1 MRQSLKF
8 ACAALL
14 GPLVFGGCT
23 GVQVKPDPDLP
34 TPLVRPMPANV
45 GLVLGTELSGY
56 RHDETRQG
64 GDWTVELG
72 PGHVEEFESIFRASF
87 SELQVFPSLD
97 AARAAAG
104 LQAIFQPGIEQYS
117 FTTARDTTG
126 GYWAVTIRY
135 RIAVLTPAGEQA
147 DVLSLTGYGSAR
159 DKGGSQKSLEG
170 ATLSAMR
177 DAAAKFLVQLPRQ
190 PLAAQLRAGQVVQV
204 GAAAAVAVDAI
215 ELVPIE
221 P

>member
-8 ACAALL
+8 AGAVLGGSLL
-14 GPLVFGGCT
+14 LAGCG
-23 GVQVKPDPDLP
+23 GVQVRPDPDLP
-34 TPLVRPMPANV
+34 KPLLRPIPANV

-56 RHDETRQG
+56 RHEETRQG
-64 GDWTVELG
+64 DDWTVELG
-72 PGHVEEFESIFRASF
+72 PGHIEEFEAIFRASF
-87 SELQVFPSLD
+87 ADLQVFPSLD
-97 AARAAAG
+97 AARAASG

-117 FTTARDTTG
+117 FTTARDTSG

-135 RIAVLTPAGEQA
+135 RIAVLTPAGEPA
-147 DVLSLTGYGSAR
+147 DALTLTGYGSAR
-159 DKGGSQKSLEG
+159 DKGGSSKSLEG
-170 ATLSAMR
+170 ATLAAMR

-190 PLAAQLRAGQVVQV
+190 PLAAQLRAGQLVQAGTAVVT
-204 GAAAAVAVDAI
+204 VDAI

>member
-14 GPLVFGGCT
+14 GSLLFAGCT
-23 GVQVKPDPDLP
+23 GVQVRPDPDLP
-34 TPLVRPMPANV
+34 KPLVRPMPANV

-56 RHDETRQG
+56 RHEETRQG
-64 GDWTVELG
+64 DDWTIDLG
-72 PGHVEEFESIFRASF
+72 PGHVEEFEDIFRASF
-87 SELQVFPSLD
+87 SDVQVFPSLD
-97 AARAAAG
+97 AARAATG

-117 FTTARDTTG
+117 FTTARDTSG

-147 DVLSLTGYGSAR
+147 DALSLTGYGSAR
-159 DKGGSQKSLEG
+159 DKGGSHKSLEG

-190 PLAAQLRAGQVVQV
+190 PLATQLRAGQVVQA
-204 GAAAAVAVDAI
+204 GTAAITVDAI
-215 ELVPIE
+215 ALVPIE

>member
-14 GPLVFGGCT
+14 GPLLFAACS
-23 GVQVKPDPDLP
+23 GVKVRPDPDLP
-34 TPLVRPMPANV
+34 KPLVRPLPANV

-56 RHDETRQG
+56 KHEETRQG
-64 GDWTVELG
+64 GDWTIELG
-72 PGHVEEFESIFRASF
+72 PGHVEEFEAIFRASF
-87 SELQVFPSLD
+87 SDLQVFPGLD
-97 AARAAAG
+97 AARAATG

-117 FTTARDTTG
+117 FTTARDTSG

-135 RIAVLTPAGEQA
+135 RIAVLTPTGEQA

-159 DKGGSQKSLEG
+159 DKGGSSKSLEA

-204 GAAAAVAVDAI
+204 GTAAVVVDAI
-215 ELVPIE
+215 EAVPIE

>member
-8 ACAALL
+8 ACVAL
-14 GPLVFGGCT
+14 T
-23 GVQVKPDPDLP
+23 GVLLFAGCSAVQVRPDPDLP
-34 TPLVRPMPANV
+34 KPLVRPLPANV

-56 RHDETRQG
+56 RHEETRQG
-64 GDWTVELG
+64 GDWTIELG

-87 SELQVFPSLD
+87 SDLQVFPSLD
-97 AARAAAG
+97 AARAATG

-117 FTTARDTTG
+117 FTTARDTSG

-135 RIAVLTPAGEQA
+135 RIVVLTPAGEQA

-159 DKGGSQKSLEG
+159 DKGGDRKSLET

-190 PLAAQLRAGQVVQV
+190 PLAAQLRAGQVVQA
-204 GAAAAVAVDAI
+204 GTAVAAVDAI
-215 ELVPIE
+215 EVVPIE

>member
-8 ACAALL
+8 ACALVPGLL
-14 GPLVFGGCT
+14 LFAGCA
-23 GVQVKPDPDLP
+23 GVVVKPDPDLP
-34 TPLVRPMPANV
+34 KPLVRAMPANV

-56 RHDETRQG
+56 RHEETRQG
-64 GDWTVELG
+64 GDWTIELG

-87 SELQVFPSLD
+87 ADLQVFPSLD
-97 AARAAAG
+97 AARAATG

-117 FTTARDTTG
+117 FTTARDTSG

-135 RIAVLTPAGEQA
+135 RITVMTPTGEQA
-147 DVLSLTGYGSAR
+147 DVLTLTGYGSAR
-159 DKGGSQKSLEG
+159 DKGGSSKSLEN

-204 GAAAAVAVDAI
+204 GTATVTVDAI